1 MVITKISLFSQMP
14 LVENT
19 KYWCYLLRWTIKEEQ
34 LDGNRGEV
42 SILEYVDVMVPSRH
56 CGRSIL

>member
-1 MVITKISLFSQMP
+1 MP